1 MYYIFGDYVLD
12 TQRHEL
18 HHAGEPIKL
27 RHKVFQVLAHL
38 LAHRERVIP
47 KEELL
52 EHLWPDQFVG
62 DAALKSCITAL
73 RKALGEEGRTPRWV
87 RTLHG
92 QGYRFVAA
100 VEEREHLPVDAVP
113 PALPPHKV
121 QGVAHQTVLSSPP
134 LAPALT
140 DPRSISEEAPDGE
153 YKQVTVLCG
162 ALADAPA
169 LAVRLEPEAMYHLM
183 HEVLALVQDTVQHY
197 EGMLLQVSGEG
208 FVALFGAPVAQE
220 DHARR
225 AVLAALELS
234 QRLRAPDAVQGQ
246 EHGVAVRLGL
256 HTEPVIVGHLAHD
269 SQRPYTAS
277 SDTLRLATRL
287 QQQAP

>member
-1 MYYIFGDYVLD
+1 MMGLYVASEECGQGPRGAATHGMAQGQQCSKVGRAAIAMYYIFGDYVLD

-100 VEEREHLPVDAVP
+100 VEEREHLLVEAVP
-113 PALPPHKV
+113 PALPLH
-121 QGVAHQTVLSSPP
+121 GVEGVTHQTALSSPP
-134 LAPALT
+134 L
-140 DPRSISEEAPDGE
+140 
-153 YKQVTVLCG
+153 V
-162 ALADAPA
+162 
-169 LAVRLEPEAMYHLM
+169 
-183 HEVLALVQDTVQHY
+183 
-197 EGMLLQVSGEG
+197 
-208 FVALFGAPVAQE
+208 
-220 DHARR
+220 
-225 AVLAALELS
+225 
-234 QRLRAPDAVQGQ
+234 
-246 EHGVAVRLGL
+246 
-256 HTEPVIVGHLAHD
+256 
-269 SQRPYTAS
+269 
-277 SDTLRLATRL
+277 
-287 QQQAP
+287 